1 MVSTNNA
8 LLLLVLQIGLSY
20 MLKWVPKI
28 TQADKTTTEELEN
41 SIKGN
46 TCENTWKSACDKW
59 HFWQH
64 RRFGTL
70 PTIFGKVKYQFESL
84 PSCNTL

>member
-28 TQADKTTTEELEN
+28 TQADKTTTEELQN
-41 SIKGN
+41 TIKGN
-46 TCENTWKSACDKW
+46 TCENT
-59 HFWQH
+59 
-64 RRFGTL
+64 
-70 PTIFGKVKYQFESL
+70 
-84 PSCNTL
+84 